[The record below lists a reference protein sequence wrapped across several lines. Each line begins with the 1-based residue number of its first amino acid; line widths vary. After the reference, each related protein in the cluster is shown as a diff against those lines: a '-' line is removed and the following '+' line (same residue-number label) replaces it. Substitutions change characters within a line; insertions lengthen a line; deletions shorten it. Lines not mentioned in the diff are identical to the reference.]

1 MAHFMAAFVGGALE
15 GKMVKVDLLAG
26 WTPSIGDTI
35 KFADD
40 LVYSVVNSGGNRV
53 IVDMLAKGEEPQ
65 SLALAM
71 VHVPGGE
78 PSVSVEESC
87 GR

>member
-15 GKMVKVDLLAG
+15 GKMVKVDLVAG

-35 KFADD
+35 EFGDD
-40 LVYSVVNSGGNRV
+40 LVYSVVPSNGNRV

-65 SLALAM
+65 CLALAM
-71 VHVPGGE
+71 VHVPSGT
-78 PSVSVEESC
+78 PSVLVEESC
-87 GR
+87 GP